1 MKLAVW
7 ILLPFMALS
16 SWVYSQKWKDSLMS
30 ARNQYKEGKYAE
42 AFKTYQHVKKIAPKK
57 VDLTAEMA
65 QAAYKSQQY
74 EAAEKMYN
82 QSGGKYA
89 PSIQK
94 AKTYHNLGNSKL
106 KQKKYDEAIQAYRE
120 SLRNNPADEET
131 RYNLAKAMKTQKNE
145 QKKQQQQPPPQKPQ
159 APSPNKNQPPKQ
171 EKQDQ
176 AQQSSK
182 LNDKKTDRM
191 LDELMKKEMDTKKK
205 MDQQRGQTNTSNSGI
220 DW

>member
-1 MKLAVW
+1 MKLTVL
-7 ILLPFMALS
+7 ILLPFIGLS
-16 SWVYSQKWKDSLMS
+16 SWVFSQTWKDSLMS

-57 VDLTAEMA
+57 IDLTAEMA

-89 PSIQK
+89 PSVQK
-94 AKTYHNLGNSKL
+94 AKTYHNLGNCKL

-145 QKKQQQQPPPQKPQ
+145 QKKQQQQPPPKPQ
-159 APSPNKNQPPKQ
+159 APSPNKKQPPKQ

>member
-1 MKLAVW
+1 MKLTVL
-7 ILLPFMALS
+7 ILLIFIGFAPL
-16 SWVYSQKWKDSLMS
+16 VYSQNWKDSLMS
-30 ARNQYKEGKYAE
+30 ARNLYKEGKYAD
-42 AFKTYQHVKKIAPKK
+42 AFKTYQHVKKNAPKK
-57 VDLTAEMA
+57 IDLTAEMA
-65 QAAYKSQQY
+65 QSAYKSQQY

-82 QSGGKYA
+82 QSSGKYA

-145 QKKQQQQPPPQKPQ
+145 QKKQHQQPQKQQ
-159 APSPNKNQPPKQ
+159 APPLNKNQSPKQ

-176 AQQSSK
+176 AKQSSK

-205 MDQQRGQTNTSNSGI
+205 MDQQRGQTNKSNSGI

>member
-1 MKLAVW
+1 MKLTVS
-7 ILLPFMALS
+7 ILLLCIGFS
-16 SWVYSQKWKDSLMS
+16 SWVFSQSWKDSLIS
-30 ARNQYKEGKYAE
+30 ARNQYKQGNYAG
-42 AFKTYQHVKKIAPKK
+42 AFKTYQYIKKTAPKK
-57 VDLTAEMA
+57 IDLTAEIA
-65 QAAYKSQQY
+65 QAAYKSQLY
-74 EAAEKMYN
+74 ETAEKMYN

-89 PSIQK
+89 PSVQK

-145 QKKQQQQPPPQKPQ
+145 QKKQEQQQAPQKPQ
-159 APSPNKNQPPKQ
+159 APSPNKD
-171 EKQDQ
+171 QDQ

-205 MDQQRGQTNTSNSGI
+205 MDRQRGQTNTSNSGI

>member
-1 MKLAVW
+1 MKLAVL
-7 ILLPFMALS
+7 ILLPFIGLS

-30 ARNQYKEGKYAE
+30 ARNQYKYGKYAE
-42 AFKTYQHVKKIAPKK
+42 AFKTYQYVKKVAPKK
-57 VDLTAEMA
+57 IDLTAEMA

-131 RYNLAKAMKTQKNE
+131 RYNLAKAMKTQKNQ

-159 APSPNKNQPPKQ
+159 APSPNKNHPHLQ
-171 EKQDQ
+171 
-176 AQQSSK
+176 
-182 LNDKKTDRM
+182 
-191 LDELMKKEMDTKKK
+191 
-205 MDQQRGQTNTSNSGI
+205 
-220 DW
+220 